1 MVRKCGASNEET
13 ALPEDLHSVVHS
25 SVDLSLEAARST
37 LRFLR
42 FPLRVSLEAFLY
54 VQSYAPAAA
63 MALFINVMVHP
74 DGDSSQTDLETLI
87 QAVGTFQSIPL
98 ESLSSTE
105 TQEIQMLNEYIM
117 ELVRLA
123 SCAIWKDKMAK
134 TESN

>member
-1 MVRKCGASNEET
+1 
-13 ALPEDLHSVVHS
+13 
-25 SVDLSLEAARST
+25 
-37 LRFLR
+37 
-42 FPLRVSLEAFLY
+42 
-54 VQSYAPAAA
+54 
-63 MALFINVMVHP
+63 MVHP